1 METDDD
7 DDDDDDDDEKEELE
21 VEDVDRVTRSE
32 FVTHAAGDD
41 STSLEQEVEDF
52 DLDEAEVAP
61 VPNDAP

>member
-1 METDDD
+1 M
-7 DDDDDDDDEKEELE
+7 
-21 VEDVDRVTRSE
+21 DRVTRSE